1 MYKGIYVAMTGAML
15 RSQELDNVSQNMAN
29 ANTPG
34 YKKTSFASRLYPL
47 LEGTT
52 EKQNA
57 AYPNAR
63 AMAYFGQSSIDTTD
77 GTVQLT
83 GNPLDLASRGD
94 GFFAVQG
101 AGNNIYYTRNGSFS
115 RSKDGLLVDGS
126 GDRVLDTANKPI
138 NINGAA
144 IQVAVDGTVYADGN
158 NSGKIKL
165 VKLDPSTVQ
174 HLGNS
179 LFSGKEAG
187 VSGGQI
193 LEGAVEMSNVNPINE
208 MVGIISALREFEV
221 AQKVITNFDTLAEK
235 TVTEIAKV

>member
-15 RSQELDNVSQNMAN
+15 RSQELDNVTQNMAN
-29 ANTPG
+29 ANTSG
-34 YKKTSFASRLYPL
+34 YKRTSFSSRLYPL
-47 LEGTT
+47 LEGVTD
-52 EKQNA
+52 KQNA
-57 AYPNAR
+57 AYPDAK

-83 GNPLDLASRGD
+83 GNPLDVACRGD

-101 AGNNIYYTRNGSFS
+101 SGNNIYYTRNGSFS
-115 RSKDGLLVDGS
+115 RNKNGFLVDATGQQ
-126 GDRVLDTANKPI
+126 VLDTVNKPI
-138 NINGAA
+138 HIEGSAINISE
-144 IQVAVDGTVYADGN
+144 DGTVYADGN
-158 NSGKIKL
+158 NSGKLKL

-179 LFSGKEAG
+179 MFSGTEAG
-187 VSGGQI
+187 ASGGQI
-193 LEGAVEMSNVNPINE
+193 VEGAIETSNVNPIKE

>member
-15 RSQELDNVSQNMAN
+15 RSQELDNVTQNMAN
-29 ANTPG
+29 ANTTG
-34 YKKTSFASRLYPL
+34 YKRTSFSSRLYPL
-47 LEGTT
+47 LEGITD
-52 EKQNA
+52 KQNA
-57 AYPNAR
+57 AYPNAK

-83 GNPLDLASRGD
+83 ENPLDLACRGD

-101 AGNNIYYTRNGSFS
+101 VGNNIYYTRNGSFS

-126 GDRVLDTANKPI
+126 GEVVLDTANKPI
-138 NINGAA
+138 RIQGSA
-144 IQVAVDGTVYADGN
+144 IQVTADGTIYADGN

-179 LFSGKEAG
+179 LFSGTEAG
-187 VSGGQI
+187 VSGGRI
-193 LEGAVEMSNVNPINE
+193 LEGAIEMSNVNPINE

>member
-15 RSQELDNVSQNMAN
+15 RSQELDNVAQNMAN
-29 ANTPG
+29 ANTAG
-34 YKKTSFASRLYPL
+34 YKRTSFSSRLYPL
-47 LEGTT
+47 LEGVTD
-52 EKQNA
+52 KQNT
-57 AYPNAR
+57 AYPDAK
-63 AMAYFGQSSIDTTD
+63 AMAYYGQSSIDTTD
-77 GTVQLT
+77 GIVKLT
-83 GNPLDLASRGD
+83 GNPLDLACKGD

-101 AGNNIYYTRNGSFS
+101 VGNKIYYTRNGSFS
-115 RSKDGLLVDGS
+115 RSKDGLLVDGT
-126 GDRVLDTANKPI
+126 GQQVLNTANKPI
-138 NINGAA
+138 RIDGST
-144 IQVAVDGTVYADGN
+144 IQVAADGTVYADGN

-179 LFSGKEAG
+179 LFSGTEAG
-187 VSGGQI
+187 VSGGEI
-193 LEGAVEMSNVNPINE
+193 LEGAIEMSNVNPIKE

>member
-15 RSQELDNVSQNMAN
+15 RSQELDNVTQNMAN
-29 ANTPG
+29 ANTAG
-34 YKKTSFASRLYPL
+34 YKRTSFSSRLYPL
-47 LEGTT
+47 LEGVTAD
-52 EKQNA
+52 QNA
-57 AYPNAR
+57 AYPNAK
-63 AMAYFGQSSIDTTD
+63 AMAYLGKSSIDTTD

-83 GNPLDLASRGD
+83 GNPLDLACRGD

-101 AGNNIYYTRNGSFS
+101 PGNNIYYTRNGSFI

-126 GDRVLDTANKPI
+126 GDPVLDTANKPI
-138 NINGAA
+138 RIQGSS
-144 IQVAVDGTVYADGN
+144 IQVTGDGTIYADGN

-179 LFSGKEAG
+179 LFSGTESGA
-187 VSGGQI
+187 SGGQI
-193 LEGAVEMSNVNPINE
+193 VEGAIEMSNVNPINE

>member
-15 RSQELDNVSQNMAN
+15 RSQELDNVTQNMAN
-29 ANTPG
+29 SNTAG
-34 YKKTSFASRLYPL
+34 YKRTSFSSRLYPL
-47 LEGTT
+47 LEGVSD
-52 EKQNA
+52 KQNA
-57 AYPNAR
+57 AYPDAK

-83 GNPLDLASRGD
+83 QNPLDLALRGD

-101 AGNNIYYTRNGSFS
+101 VGNKIYYTRNGSFS
-115 RSKDGLLVDGS
+115 RSKDGLLVDGT
-126 GDRVLDTANKPI
+126 GQQVLDTANKPI
-138 NINGAA
+138 TISGST
-144 IQVAVDGTVYADGN
+144 IQVAADGTVYADGN

-179 LFSGKEAG
+179 LFSGTEAG
-187 VSGGQI
+187 ASNGQI
-193 LEGAVEMSNVNPINE
+193 LEGAIEMSNVNPIKE

>member
-15 RSQELDNVSQNMAN
+15 RSQELDNVTQNMAN
-29 ANTPG
+29 ATTAG
-34 YKKTSFASRLYPL
+34 YKRTSFSSRLYPL
-47 LEGTT
+47 LEGITD
-52 EKQNA
+52 KQNA
-57 AYPNAR
+57 AYPDAK
-63 AMAYFGQSSIDTTD
+63 AMAYFGQTSIDTTD

-83 GNPLDLASRGD
+83 GNPLDLACKGD

-115 RSKDGLLVDGS
+115 RSKDGLLVDGT
-126 GDRVLDTANKPI
+126 GQQVLDTANKPI
-138 NINGAA
+138 RIEGSA
-144 IQVAVDGTVYADGN
+144 IQVSDDGTIYADGN

-174 HLGNS
+174 HMGNS
-179 LFSGKEAG
+179 LFSGTEAG
-187 VSGGQI
+187 VSGGEI
-193 LEGAVEMSNVNPINE
+193 LEGAIEMSNVNPIKE

-221 AQKVITNFDTLAEK
+221 AQKVITNFDILAEK